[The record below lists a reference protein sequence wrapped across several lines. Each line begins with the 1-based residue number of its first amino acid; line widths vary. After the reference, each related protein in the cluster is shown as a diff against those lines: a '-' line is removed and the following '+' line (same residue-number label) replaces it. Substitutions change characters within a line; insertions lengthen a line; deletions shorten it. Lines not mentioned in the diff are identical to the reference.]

1 MLSPFRLCFLA
12 AFHQSECAFLVLFF
26 FEFDASID
34 LFFDFAF
41 FNFSSFCG
49 PHRKENGT
57 KKEEKREEYLSLSL
71 RLACQVSLS
80 LSLSL
85 LRTHLLFPLWECA
98 TQTRRCLRPLL
109 RPSDADPRARRSQQ
123 IWRTKMS
130 SRRVTSRN
138 TIARRIV
145 GSSCTIACTT

>member
-1 MLSPFRLCFLA
+1 MRMLSDCHT
-12 AFHQSECAFLVLFF
+12 AFVLFL
-26 FEFDASID
+26 ERVRRFDRS
-34 LFFDFAF
+34 LFFRF
-41 FNFSSFCG
+41 FNIFHLLSKKLLSFCG
-49 PHRKENGT
+49 PHRTENGT

-71 RLACQVSLS
+71 RLACQVP

-85 LRTHLLFPLWECA
+85 LRTHLLLPLWECA
-98 TQTRRCLRPLL
+98 TQTRRCLRPPLL
-109 RPSDADPRARRSQQ
+109 RPSDADPPPRARRSQQ
-123 IWRTKMS
+123 IWTKMS